1 MYRSGGP
8 VSNSHVSGPATR
20 PARGRLAERRVESVG
35 GRRGAS
41 AGTVLRAVLEHG
53 PVARSTIAR
62 LTGLSPA
69 SVTGHSAEL
78 AQLGLIY
85 ELPDS
90 VRSNGVGRPHVPVDL
105 NTARYVVGAVHIAV
119 PQATTALLD
128 LRGRVVAQY
137 QEPHVDTAPER
148 VASRAA
154 EALSRLLAAH
164 PEAIPLGLGVATG
177 GWVDRE
183 IGMVVEHP
191 LLGWRDVPLR
201 ELFAERTGL
210 LVHVDGHARALLQGE
225 RLFGLARGHD
235 SAMHLFIGNVVDAA
249 FAVGDLVHHGPRS
262 QAGAIAHLPLAGST
276 EPCPCG
282 RTGCLQATVSE
293 LTLARRAF
301 EEGVIAAPVFA
312 LLLDNARR
320 GDPDAARMMAERA
333 RWVGQAAALLMDV
346 FDPETVVVVEP
357 GVMFLPESLDAL
369 RTEIRARVSVGVDV
383 ERTVVATGFAE
394 DVLAVAGGSVILDA
408 LYRDPLQLL
417 VSRWTI

>member
-1 MYRSGGP
+1 MAPRAAGYSSR
-8 VSNSHVSGPATR
+8 
-20 PARGRLAERRVESVG
+20 RRVDQRQVEGVA

-105 NTARYVVGAVHIAV
+105 NTARYVVGAVHVAV
-119 PQATTALLD
+119 PQTTTALLD
-128 LRGRVVAQY
+128 LRGRVVAQC
-137 QEPHVDTAPER
+137 QEPHKEPHKEPHAGTDP
-148 VASRAA
+148 VAVADRAA
-154 EALSRLLAAH
+154 QALAGLLAAH
-164 PEAIPLGLGVATG
+164 AEAIPLGLGVATG

-183 IGMVVEHP
+183 SGTVVEHP

-225 RLFGLARGHD
+225 RLFGLARGRD
-235 SAMHLFIGNVVDAA
+235 SVMHLFVGNVVDAA
-249 FAVGDLVHHGPRS
+249 FAVGESVHHGPRS
-262 QAGAIAHLPLAGST
+262 QAGAIAHLPLAGSA

-293 LTLARRAF
+293 LTLARRAV
-301 EEGVIAAPVFA
+301 ELGIVAEPSFA
-312 LLLDNARR
+312 LLLDGARR
-320 GDPDAARMMAERA
+320 GDPAAAGLMAERA

-346 FDPETVVVVEP
+346 FDPEMVVVVEP
-357 GVMFLPESLDAL
+357 GAMFLPQSLDAL
-369 RTEIRARVSVGVDV
+369 RNEIRARVSVGVDV
-383 ERTVVATGFAE
+383 ESTVMATAFAE
-394 DVLAVAGGSVILDA
+394 DTLAVAGGSVILDA